1 MVMDKL
7 QLIILLFFVSF
18 ISGCSF
24 HSRVYDAKLDIN
36 DERLDYTQANHKYN
50 DIDDMRVY
58 LSFSGG
64 GTRAAAL
71 SFGVMKGLRDTIV
84 SIDNKER
91 TLLSEVDVISSVS
104 GGSFTSAYYGL
115 YGEKI
120 FTDYEDA
127 FLKRDVQKVLI
138 LGLFNPVNWFKFISS
153 NFNRSDLA
161 IDYYNEVIF
170 KNATFADFRKD
181 GPFIQINATD
191 LNSGESF
198 LFKQEYFNLL
208 CSDLS
213 QVDVARAVTASSA
226 VPVVFAPI
234 VFENYSNCGYETPD
248 WLSDY
253 LNNAPDNRTQH
264 VAESLKNYLEKDK
277 IKYIHLVDGG
287 ISDNLGIRALYDT
300 VNLAGGSKQLLD
312 QMKIKPPKFLVL
324 ILVNAAVSPEKAMSK
339 KSGEPSL
346 AEQIDAVTSAQIK
359 RYSIESIQLLKDNV
373 KEWGKKISKAEN
385 REVKAFFI
393 QIDFESIKDEHQ
405 SKMFNL
411 VSTSLSLSAEQVDE
425 LRNEGERLLK
435 SSPELK
441 KLLKEISMMK

>member
-1 MVMDKL
+1 MR
-7 QLIILLFFVSF
+7 LIILLFFVSI
-18 ISGCSF
+18 ISGCSIQ
-24 HSRVYDAKLDIN
+24 SRVNNVKLDIN
-36 DERLDYTQANHKYN
+36 DEHLDYTQANHKYN

-71 SFGVMKGLRDTIV
+71 SYGVMKGLRDTIV
-84 SIDNKER
+84 SIENKER

-115 YGEKI
+115 YGDKI
-120 FTDYEDA
+120 FTDYEDD
-127 FLKRDVQKVLI
+127 FLKRDVQEVLI
-138 LGLFNPVNWFKFISS
+138 RGLFNPINWVKFISS
-153 NFNRSDLA
+153 NFDRTDLA
-161 IDYYNEVIF
+161 IDYYNEAIF

-226 VPVVFAPI
+226 VPVAFAPI
-234 VFENYSNCGYETPD
+234 VFENYSNCEYEIPD

-253 LNNAPDNRTQH
+253 FNNTPDNRTQQ
-264 VAESLKNYLEKDK
+264 VAESLKNYLDKDK
-277 IKYIHLVDGG
+277 VKYIHLVDGG
-287 ISDNLGIRALYDT
+287 IADNLGIRALYDT
-300 VNLAGGSKQLLD
+300 VNIAGGSEQFLD
-312 QMKIKPPKFLVL
+312 KMKIKAPKYLVL

-339 KSGEPSL
+339 NSDEPSL
-346 AEQIDAVTSAQIK
+346 SEQIDAVTSAQIN
-359 RYSIESIQLLKDNV
+359 RYSTESIQLLKENIE
-373 KEWGKKISKAEN
+373 EWGKKLSRAEN
-385 REVKAFFI
+385 REVKTFFI
-393 QIDFESIKDEHQ
+393 QVDFESIKNERQ

-411 VSTSLSLSAEQVDE
+411 VSTSLSLSAEQVDK

-435 SSPELK
+435 NSPEFK
-441 KLLKEISMMK
+441 KLLKEIQ